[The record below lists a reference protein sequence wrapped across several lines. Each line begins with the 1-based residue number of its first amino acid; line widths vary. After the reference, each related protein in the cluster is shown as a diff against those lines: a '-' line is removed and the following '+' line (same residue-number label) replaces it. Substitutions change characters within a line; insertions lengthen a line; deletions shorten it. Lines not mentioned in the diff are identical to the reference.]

1 MKKLLIA
8 TATLAALSTSAFA
21 ADLARPLPPPVY
33 KAPAMVPPPPCVWCG
48 WYVGLNAGYA
58 WGTYDTN
65 TVSPGPPFS
74 APPANA
80 TYSASESPNV
90 RSNGFT
96 GGGQIGYNWQVS
108 SLVVGAESDF
118 QYFGLRGTANT
129 TVTPPGNVQVVS
141 TTSVKSDWL
150 FTARPRLGFTGGQWL
165 VYATGGLAVADIK
178 YAQTNNYIGVVTE
191 TGTIST
197 TKAGWTAGGGVEAM
211 VAPNWSIKAEYLYVD
226 FGNTTTTV
234 VNPFVSVPQTSFSHA
249 TDLKANIVRAGLNYH
264 F

>member
-1 MKKLLIA
+1 MKKLLLA
-8 TATLAALSTSAFA
+8 TATLAVLGTSAFA
-21 ADLARPLPPPVY
+21 ADLPRPMPAPAY

-58 WGTYDTN
+58 WGTYDTA

-74 APPANA
+74 TPPANA
-80 TYSASESPNV
+80 TYSASESPNI

-96 GGGQIGYNWQVS
+96 GGGQIGYNWQIS
-108 SLVVGAESDF
+108 SFVVGAESDF

-129 TVTPPGNVQVVS
+129 TVTPAGNVQVVS
-141 TTSVKSDWL
+141 TTTTKSDWL

-178 YAQTNNYIGVVTE
+178 YTQTNAYIGLTPSEV
-191 TGTIST
+191 GTIST
-197 TKAGWTAGGGVEAM
+197 TKAGWTVGGGVEAM
-211 VAPNWSIKAEYLYVD
+211 VAPNWSVKAEYLYVD
-226 FGNTTTTV
+226 FGNTSTTV
-234 VNPFVSVPQTSFSHA
+234 VNPINPATVFTHA
-249 TDLKANIVRAGLNYH
+249 TDLKANIVRAGINYH

>member
-8 TATLAALSTSAFA
+8 TAALAVLGTSAFA
-21 ADLARPLPPPVY
+21 ADLPRPMPAPAY

-58 WGTYDTN
+58 WGTYDTA
-65 TVSPGPPFS
+65 TVSPGPFFS
-74 APPANA
+74 APAA
-80 TYSASESPNV
+80 AAIYSASESPNV
-90 RSNGFT
+90 SSNGFT

-129 TVTPPGNVQVVS
+129 TVTPPGNDQVVS

-150 FTARPRLGFTGGQWL
+150 FTARPRLGFAGGQWL

-197 TKAGWTAGGGVEAM
+197 TKAGWTVGGGVEAM
-211 VAPNWSIKAEYLYVD
+211 VAPNWSVKAEYLYVD
-226 FGNTTTTV
+226 FGTTSTTV
-234 VNPFVSVPQTSFSHA
+234 ANPVAADPPFSHA
-249 TDLKANIVRAGLNYH
+249 TNLKANIARVGLNYH